1 METLPEPLV
10 FEWDEGNSEKNYEKH
25 NVTKREAE
33 EIFAS
38 KPMFIMEDERHSL
51 AEQRFMMWGMTKQER
66 RLNVIFTIRKDRVR
80 VISARDMNKKER
92 RAYEEKQIQT
102 HS

>member
-1 METLPEPLV
+1 MKVLPEPLI

-25 NVTKREAE
+25 KVTKREAE

-38 KPMFIMEDERHSL
+38 KPTFIMEDQQRSLTER
-51 AEQRFMMWGMTKQER
+51 RFMIWGTTKQER
-66 RLNVIFTIRKDRVR
+66 RLTIIFTIRADQVR